1 MRLIAILMALT
12 ISLSAYEFKE
22 PGSDGMIPLGENKLA
37 YCPDGL
43 MRAVA
48 EKAKAIHE
56 VVQWNQK
63 KIAEATNKAEQ
74 YEYMKTAQKVDKQM
88 NDEIEA
94 LYNKY
99 INIANRIAEDM
110 CDIRNQYTQG
120 PYKSKLSPEEVY
132 QHLEE
137 YFK

>member
-1 MRLIAILMALT
+1 MTLA
-12 ISLSAYEFKE
+12 ISLMAYEFKD
-22 PGSDGMIPLGENKLA
+22 PNSLGALVQLGEKKWA
-37 YCPDGL
+37 HCPDELVEATVG
-43 MRAVA
+43 
-48 EKAKAIHE
+48 KAKAINGAGRGYNE
-56 VVQWNQK
+56 K
-63 KIAEATNKAEQ
+63 RIAEAANKAEQ

-99 INIANRIAEDM
+99 MNIASKIAEDM
-110 CDIRNQYTQG
+110 CEIRDSFHSFG
-120 PYKSKLSPEEVY
+120 SSYKSKLSPEEVY